1 MGLSQK
7 IEQCR
12 WRKGCVSFPRA
23 SVYPIHL
30 LSFRER
36 GWGFP
41 GNSVVKKK
49 KSICNAGDSIPGS
62 GRSPGGGNGN
72 PLQHSCLGNAMDR
85 RAGQGYSPW
94 GCKRVRQD
102 LATKQ
107 QQTTDVSRENWLL
120 RGLVWGSQWNI
131 KCLGNTGGK
140 KIKSKITGTK
150 KKKNRAKKKSSPQHL
165 LPTWDDPIYQK
176 KISGKVVCL
185 SGLSK

>member
-23 SVYPIHL
+23 SSSVIQ
-30 LSFRER
+30 R

-41 GNSVVKKK
+41 VDSVVKKKKK

-72 PLQHSCLGNAMDR
+72 PLQHSCLGNPMDR
-85 RAGQGYSPW
+85 RAWQGYSPW
-94 GCKRVRQD
+94 GCKRVRHD

-120 RGLVWGSQWNI
+120 GGLVWGSQWNI

-140 KIKSKITGTK
+140 KSSQKSQGPKQ
-150 KKKNRAKKKSSPQHL
+150 KNRAKKTFSPTPPPHMRWPHL
-165 LPTWDDPIYQK
+165 SEED
-176 KISGKVVCL
+176 
-185 SGLSK
+185 